1 MRPLLPA
8 LLCLSLLVCAV
19 TTFADPVS
27 PVSDPVSPN
36 RLRADI
42 LYTHQGEFV
51 QVKPMRP
58 LTLNAHVEQFAY
70 DPLGL
75 EIAYVGSE
83 PQGENTLHFVKTV
96 DARTGH
102 ELSRFTVI
110 APADSQDTGLMLR
123 GWSVSG
129 KYLLLQ
135 RFSPDPN
142 EPQTAVSEFLRWDL
156 STSPP
161 TTRTIRPETALPPE
175 QQSADLEGSADCYP
189 SPDGRWLA
197 FTQSIH
203 TQAADGKP
211 GPDKNAYLLYEPER
225 DKFLPLTLPPNTS
238 FYSWA
243 DATHLKIWQGTQRK
257 RFDVITGEISPFTTT
272 PDTTPPD
279 VSKQYPDLSLEVERR
294 SLKNETV
301 KESVGSVDAVIVW
314 VRRSPF
320 GKIPLGVAAAGL
332 MPAQANNFQTTW
344 SPTSAQSILSPTG
357 KQVAFIANDDL
368 YVTDLVTASGAMP
381 REKMAAGLTLDCAD
395 EQVLAESN
403 LKQIGLALI
412 QYAQDFDEHFPPTE
426 NIEKTLAPY
435 LKSQDVFSVG
445 STRWVYHGASD
456 VSLASIESPADTVQ
470 ATMDLPCAHLVLY
483 FDGHVKAYPKQE
495 PTP

>member
-8 LLCLSLLVCAV
+8 FLCLSLLIFPRA
-19 TTFADPVS
+19 TFADPA
-27 PVSDPVSPN
+27 PPTN
-36 RLRADI
+36 LRPDI
-42 LYTHQGEFV
+42 LYTHKGEFV

-70 DPLGL
+70 DPLGI
-75 EIAYVGSE
+75 EIAVVGSE

-102 ELSRFTVI
+102 ELSRFAFT
-110 APADSQDTGLMLR
+110 APSDSQETALMLR

-156 STSPP
+156 STIPP
-161 TTRTIRPETALPPE
+161 TTKTINPQNALPVE

-189 SPDGRWLA
+189 SPTGRWLV

-203 TQAADGKP
+203 TRKDTGKP
-211 GPDKNAYLLYEPER
+211 GPGKNAYVLYDPER
-225 DKFLPLTLPPNTS
+225 DTFKLLAPPPNVG
-238 FYSWA
+238 F
-243 DATHLKIWQGTQRK
+243 DAWLDASHLNIWQGSERK
-257 RFDVITGEISPFTTT
+257 QFDVIAGEVSARPADTI
-272 PDTTPPD
+272 PDRPIA
-279 VSKQYPDLSLEVERR
+279 SKQYPDLSLETESRNIAD
-294 SLKNETV
+294 LKNT
-301 KESVGSVDAVIVW
+301 GAQAPAYIVW
-314 VRRSPF
+314 IRRTPF
-320 GKIPLGVAAAGL
+320 GKMPLGAASAGL
-332 MPAQANNFQTTW
+332 MPQGQASDGGGFD
-344 SPTSAQSILSPTG
+344 AQSVPKAVWSPTG
-357 KQVAFIANDDL
+357 KQVAFVANGDL
-368 YVTDLVTASGAMP
+368 YVTDLVSASNGVPKEKLAVGLKLSCDEEQRLAM
-381 REKMAAGLTLDCAD
+381 
-395 EQVLAESN
+395 SN

-412 QYAQDFDEHFPPTE
+412 QYSQDYDEHFPPTA

-445 STRWVYHGASD
+445 SARWAYQGAPE
-456 VSLASIESPADTVQ
+456 VSLASIDSPADTVQ

-483 FDGHVKAYPKQE
+483 FDGRVKAFPKQE
-495 PTP
+495 TAP